1 MEQETNQI
9 RFRPATMKDTEYLF
23 WLRNQEKVRVWCL
36 YTDKVT
42 KAEHVK
48 WLQRALK
55 NEGMHVYIITVN
67 NVIVGRASMTK
78 IDSVFWELHYALDP
92 RYWGKGYAKNIMAL
106 FDEIAE
112 KEGIKKFAASVRV
125 DNIPSLRALTR
136 AGFKTVYHGADHYRL
151 HKEVK

>member
-48 WLQRALK
+48 WMKRALK
-55 NEGMHVYIITVN
+55 NEGMLVYIITVN